1 MTRRRSVGDWS
12 RLGTCGGASIML
24 TADLSYRLYEPH
36 TDRIVAATFG
46 RGIYSLVGAKKAL
59 AGAQASCH

>member
-1 MTRRRSVGDWS
+1 
-12 RLGTCGGASIML
+12 ML

-46 RGIYSLVGAKKAL
+46 RGIYSLVGSKKAL
-59 AGAQASCH
+59 AAAQASCH